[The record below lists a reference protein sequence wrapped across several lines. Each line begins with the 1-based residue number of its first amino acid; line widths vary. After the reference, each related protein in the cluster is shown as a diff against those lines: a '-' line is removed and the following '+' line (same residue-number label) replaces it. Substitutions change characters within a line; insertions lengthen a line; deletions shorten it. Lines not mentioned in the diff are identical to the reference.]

1 MEKYKYRALN
11 AKGRPIRG
19 VLGAI
24 NENDLFNQ
32 LQSAGLELISATPLS
47 KKKSKNRLF
56 TGIKVRDLIQL
67 FMHLDQMENAAVPIL
82 DSLSDIRDTTE
93 NTAMRDAVSEIYR
106 DVSEGS
112 KLSEAMAKH
121 PKIFRPLYVSL
132 LSAGEETGKMSQS
145 YQQLIKY
152 LKWVDAMQ
160 ARIRKA
166 TRYPII
172 LLVVVIGAVS
182 MMMGMVVPQ
191 IVDFIRNM
199 EMELPF
205 ATTSLIAT
213 SDFFVEWWWAVLATP
228 VIITATIFGLRKG
241 SDNIAYR
248 IDKFL
253 IAAPVMGP
261 LMRKINIARFC
272 QTFGA
277 LYSSGLPILPSIK
290 AATAT
295 VSNLALIEALESIQ
309 SLVKT
314 GSPLSE
320 AFNGSGEFPSMV
332 VRMIKVGEDSGN
344 LTVVLDQVADFYT
357 ADVDEEVQKLI
368 AMIEPS
374 LTMVPGGMIL
384 WIAVG
389 VFGPIYNSF
398 EDMQF

>member
-11 AKGRPIRG
+11 AKGRPIKG
-19 VLGAI
+19 VLGAM
-24 NENDLFNQ
+24 NETDLFNQ
-32 LQSAGLELISATPLS
+32 LQTAGLELVSATPLS
-47 KKKSKNRLF
+47 KKKGKTHFL
-56 TGIKVRDLIQL
+56 TKVKIRDLIQL

-82 DSLSDIRDTTE
+82 DSLADIRDTTD
-93 NTAMRDAVSEIYR
+93 NVALRDAVSEIYR
-106 DVSEGS
+106 DVFEGS
-112 KLSEAMAKH
+112 KLSEALGKH
-121 PKIFRPLYVSL
+121 PKIFHNLYVSL
-132 LSAGEETGKMSQS
+132 IAAGEETGKMNRS

-152 LKWVDAMQ
+152 LKWVDEMQ
-160 ARIRKA
+160 TRIRKA
-166 TRYPII
+166 VRYPII
-172 LLVVVIGAVS
+172 VGVVVLGAVAL
-182 MMMGMVVPQ
+182 MMGFVVPQ
-191 IVDFIRNM
+191 IVEFIRNM

-213 SDFFVEWWWAVLATP
+213 SDFFAQYWWAVLATP
-228 VIITATIFGLRKG
+228 VILFLVAMALRK
-241 SDNIAYR
+241 SSQDIAYQ
-248 IDKFL
+248 IDKY
-253 IAAPVMGP
+253 IIVAPVFGS
-261 LMRKINIARFC
+261 LVRKINIARFC

-277 LYSSGLPILPSIK
+277 LYSAGLAILPSIK
-290 AATAT
+290 AATNT
-295 VSNLALIEALESIQ
+295 VTNLALIEALESIQ

-344 LTVVLDQVADFYT
+344 LTTVLDQVSDFYT
-357 ADVDEEVQKLI
+357 SDVDEETQKLI

-374 LTMVPGGMIL
+374 LTMVLGGMIL